1 MQIHHFD
8 EVIIG
13 ADLDRTHFSDGVTKS
28 MRCGLSAQR
37 STFDADTH
45 LLAIVVPAFV
55 FARHKIRRP
64 PWMAVPGKTEPDL
77 VGWEPEA
84 IRVPVDATRPL
95 RRAGSTP

>member
-37 STFDADTH
+37 LTCS
-45 LLAIVVPAFV
+45 P
-55 FARHKIRRP
+55 
-64 PWMAVPGKTEPDL
+64 
-77 VGWEPEA
+77 
-84 IRVPVDATRPL
+84 
-95 RRAGSTP
+95 